1 MKKLLLVLGFVF
13 SSGLLFAID
22 PAPPHIKAY
31 IVNKSGVKIDSLFMS
46 SNSDF
51 NHPWNKY
58 EDGLSCS
65 IVSKDTVYCNNIN
78 HVFKIKVRFS
88 DSTEIY
94 SKTIYESQNYSTYDV
109 VVEKNQITV
118 NKRYDN
124 LINYSVNFFCYFIFI
139 SFFFKVLIYLFKF
152 KIKNKFTYSIKYTFI
167 NLLNISIIYFAAEIL
182 NLGVTIIFAF
192 AYGLI
197 VPYYA
202 DSILHRRDNNIIEY
216 KNTTLRIVNVIFYI
230 FGVIGLIII
239 WHLLKNL
246 FIID

>member
-1 MKKLLLVLGFVF
+1 MKRLLLALGLVF

-22 PAPPHIKAY
+22 PAPSHIKAY

-46 SNSDF
+46 SNSVF
-51 NHPWNKY
+51 NDPLYKY

-65 IVSKDTVYCNNIN
+65 IVSKDTVYCNKTN

-94 SKTIYESQNYSTYDV
+94 SKTISENQKYSTYDV
-109 VVEKNQITV
+109 VVEKNQINV
-118 NKRYDN
+118 NKRYDHF
-124 LINYSVNFFCYFIFI
+124 INYSINFFCYFIFI
-139 SFFFKVLIYLFKF
+139 SFFFKVLIYLCKF
-152 KIKNKFTYSIKYTFI
+152 KIKNKFTYSIKYMFI
-167 NLLNISIIYFAAEIL
+167 NLLNISFIYFAAEIL
-182 NLGVTIIFAF
+182 NLGVTVIFAF

-197 VPYYA
+197 VPYYV
-202 DSILHRRDNNIIEY
+202 DSILHRRDNNIVEY
-216 KNTTLRIVNVIFYI
+216 KNTTLKIVNIVFYI

-239 WHLLKNL
+239 WQLLKNL